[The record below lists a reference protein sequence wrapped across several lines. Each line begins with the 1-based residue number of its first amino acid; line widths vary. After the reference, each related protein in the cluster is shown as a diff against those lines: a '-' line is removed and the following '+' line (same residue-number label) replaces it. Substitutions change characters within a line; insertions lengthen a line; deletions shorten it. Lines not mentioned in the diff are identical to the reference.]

1 MQNQKDRFH
10 VLGINGSPRHKGNSQ
25 YLMSCFMEEMKG
37 RGYNTQILDAPKLKI
52 NSCIGCGNCET
63 KGICIFKDDFTN
75 VFLPAVIKA
84 DIIVLSSPLYFYA
97 FPAALKALI
106 DRIQVLWS
114 RKYRLK
120 LDEFKGR
127 KRQGVLLAVGATKGN
142 DLFDGLKLTA
152 RYFFDAAD
160 IQYQTS
166 LCYRGVDEK
175 GEMEKHP
182 TIHED
187 IKNLVNNLVN

>member
-1 MQNQKDRFH
+1 MF
-10 VLGINGSPRHKGNSQ
+10 VLGITGSPRSKGNS
-25 YLMSCFMEEMKG
+25 YFLMSRFMDQMEKKG
-37 RGYNTQILDAPKLKI
+37 YETQVLDAIKLKT
-52 NSCIGCGNCET
+52 NPCIGCGNCER
-63 KGICIFKDDFTN
+63 KGVCIFEDEFTS

-84 DIIVLSSPLYFYA
+84 DIVVLSAPVYFYG
-97 FPAALKALI
+97 FPARFKALI

-127 KRQGVLLAVGATKGN
+127 ERKGILMAVGATHGK
-142 DLFDGLKLTA
+142 DLFDGMKLTA

-160 IQYQTS
+160 IKYEAD

-175 GEMEKHP
+175 GEMEDHP
-182 TIHED
+182 TVFSD
-187 IKNLVNNLVN
+187 IEKLAGTL

>member
-1 MQNQKDRFH
+1 MQNQKSVFL
-10 VLGINGSPRHKGNSQ
+10 VLGINGSPRQNGNSQ
-25 YLMSCFMEEMKG
+25 YLMSCFMEEMEV
-37 RGYNTQILDAPKLKI
+37 RGYDTQVLDAVKLKI
-52 NSCIGCGNCET
+52 NPCIGCGNCET
-63 KGICIFKDDFTN
+63 KGVCIFKDDFTN
-75 VFLPAVIKA
+75 VFLPAIIKA
-84 DIIVLSSPLYFYA
+84 DIIVLSSPIYFYA

-120 LDEFKGR
+120 MNEFRDR
-127 KRQGVLLAVGATKGN
+127 KRKGVLLAVGATRGK

-160 IQYQTS
+160 IQYKAD
-166 LCYRGVDEK
+166 LCYRGIDEK

-182 TIHED
+182 TLHED
-187 IKNLVNNLVN
+187 IKNLVQEL

>member
-1 MQNQKDRFH
+1 MQNHKKAIQ
-10 VLGINGSPRHKGNSQ
+10 VLGINGSPRQNGNSR
-25 YLMSCFMEEMKG
+25 YLMSCFMEEMKTLG
-37 RGYNTQILDAPKLKI
+37 HDTQVLDAVKLKI
-52 NSCIGCGNCET
+52 NSCIGCSNCET
-63 KGICIFKDDFTN
+63 KGVCIFKDDFTN
-75 VFLPAVIKA
+75 IFLPAVIKA
-84 DIIVLSSPLYFYA
+84 DILVISSPIYFYA

-120 LDEFKGR
+120 MDDFKDR
-127 KRQGVLLAVGATKGN
+127 KRKGVLLAVGATRGK

-160 IQYQTS
+160 IQYKAD
-166 LCYRGVDEK
+166 LCYRGIDEK

-187 IKNLVNNLVN
+187 ITNLVQTLVS

>member
-1 MQNQKDRFH
+1 MF
-10 VLGINGSPRHKGNSQ
+10 VLGINGSPRHHGNSNF
-25 YLMSCFMEEMKG
+25 LMSLFMEEMKKKG
-37 RGYNTQILDAPKLKI
+37 HDTEVLSAVRLKI
-52 NSCIGCGNCET
+52 NPCIGCGHCET
-63 KGICIFKDDFTN
+63 KGVCIFDDDFTQ

-84 DIIVLSSPLYFYA
+84 DVIVLSSPVYFYA

-127 KRQGVLLAVGATKGN
+127 SRKGVLLAVGATQGK

-160 IQYQTS
+160 IRYATD
-166 LCYRGVDEK
+166 LCYRGMDEK

-182 TIHED
+182 TVHED
-187 IKNLVNNLVN
+187 IKRLVNGL

>member
-1 MQNQKDRFH
+1 MQNHKNGIQ
-10 VLGINGSPRHKGNSQ
+10 VLGINGSPRQKGNSR
-25 YLMSCFMEEMKG
+25 YLMSCFMDEMKILG
-37 RGYNTQILDAPKLKI
+37 HDTQVLDAVKLKI

-63 KGICIFKDDFTN
+63 KGVCIFKDDFTN
-75 VFLPAVIKA
+75 IFLPAVIKA
-84 DIIVLSSPLYFYA
+84 DILVLSSPIYFYA

-114 RKYRLK
+114 RKYRLNM
-120 LDEFKGR
+120 DDFKDR
-127 KRQGVLLAVGATKGN
+127 KRKGVLLAVGATRGK

-160 IQYQTS
+160 IKYTTD
-166 LCYRGVDEK
+166 LCYRGIDEK

-187 IKNLVNNLVN
+187 IKNLVQKLVA

>member
-1 MQNQKDRFH
+1 MF
-10 VLGINGSPRHKGNSQ
+10 VLGINGSPRYHGNSNF
-25 YLMSCFMEEMKG
+25 LMSLFMEEMKKEG
-37 RGYNTQILDAPKLKI
+37 HETEVLSAVRLKI
-52 NSCIGCGNCET
+52 NPCIGCGHCET
-63 KGICIFKDDFTN
+63 KGVCIFDDDFTQ

-84 DIIVLSSPLYFYA
+84 DVIVLSSPVYFYA

-127 KRQGVLLAVGATKGN
+127 DRKGVLLAVGATQGK

-160 IQYQTS
+160 IRYVTD
-166 LCYRGVDEK
+166 LCYRGMDEK
-175 GEMEKHP
+175 GDMEKHP
-182 TIHED
+182 AVHED
-187 IKNLVNNLVN
+187 IKRLVKGL

>member
-1 MQNQKDRFH
+1 MQNHKNGIQ
-10 VLGINGSPRHKGNSQ
+10 VLGINGSPRQNGNSR
-25 YLMSCFMEEMKG
+25 YLMSCFMEEMKTLG
-37 RGYNTQILDAPKLKI
+37 HDTQVLDAVKLKI
-52 NSCIGCGNCET
+52 NPCIGCGNCET
-63 KGICIFKDDFTN
+63 KGVCIFKDDFTN
-75 VFLPAVIKA
+75 IFLPAVIKA
-84 DIIVLSSPLYFYA
+84 DILVISSPIYFYA

-120 LDEFKGR
+120 MDDFKDHNR
-127 KRQGVLLAVGATKGN
+127 KGVLLAVGATRGK

-160 IQYQTS
+160 IQYKAD
-166 LCYRGVDEK
+166 LCYRGIDEK
-175 GEMEKHP
+175 GQMEKHP

-187 IKNLVNNLVN
+187 IKHLVQKLVD

>member
-1 MQNQKDRFH
+1 
-10 VLGINGSPRHKGNSQ
+10 
-25 YLMSCFMEEMKG
+25 MEEMKSM
-37 RGYNTQILDAPKLKI
+37 GYDTRTMNAARLKI
-52 NSCIGCGNCET
+52 SPCIGCGNCET
-63 KGICIFKDDFTN
+63 KGVCIFEDDFTH

-84 DIIVLSSPLYFYA
+84 DIIVISSPVYFYA

-120 LDEFKGR
+120 TDEFKDR
-127 KRQGVLLAVGATKGN
+127 KRRGVLLAAGATHGK

-160 IQYQTS
+160 IKYETS
-166 LCYRGVDEK
+166 LCYRGIDEK
-175 GEMEKHP
+175 GGIKSHP
-182 TIHED
+182 AVHED
-187 IKNLVNNLVN
+187 IKKLARKV